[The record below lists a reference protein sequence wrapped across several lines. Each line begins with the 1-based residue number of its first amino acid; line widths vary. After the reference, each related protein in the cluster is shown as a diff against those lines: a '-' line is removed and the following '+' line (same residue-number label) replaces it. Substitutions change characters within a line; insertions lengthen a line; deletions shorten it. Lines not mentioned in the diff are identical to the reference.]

1 MNHFLRR
8 KELDILES
16 KLNIWMKINLIL
28 ILSLS
33 FGLNVNAQTNDEVLL
48 SRAARSY
55 SNGAFSQVLDI
66 TKKISDSAS
75 NAVLF
80 QKYRLKAL
88 SELAF
93 AQNNAAIESVRHML
107 ELNPTYKFNPITDPD
122 ELNVLLMKLRV
133 IPKLNLGLSLSIGSN
148 TTYAKATKVYTVAR
162 NSKSYSSQNTMIFS
176 IDGGYNFSN
185 RSGIGIS
192 IINAVK
198 EYSVEYKV
206 QDFRINLTERLNYI
220 DFPIFYKFK
229 LLEANK
235 ISMYAH
241 LGGFVGYQYQSNNS
255 INSINYTDNSSLE
268 IRSFSADKRKM
279 KWNAGGLFGA
289 SLQYNMR
296 KGSVVLNCSYLN
308 GLTNTVNA
316 NNRYTN
322 PQLLHDYYY
331 LDDDIQLNNLSIGLG
346 YIININYQIERRKS
360 KW

>member
-1 MNHFLRR
+1 MNHFLRC
-8 KELDILES
+8 KELDILEI
-16 KLNIWMKINLIL
+16 KPNIWIKTNLIL
-28 ILSLS
+28 ILSFS
-33 FGLNVNAQTNDEVLL
+33 FGLSVNAQTKDDALL
-48 SRAARSY
+48 SRAASSY
-55 SNGAFSQVLDI
+55 NNGAFLKVIDL
-66 TKKISDSAS
+66 TNEISDSAS

-93 AQNNAAIESVRHML
+93 AQNNAAIESVEHML

-122 ELNVLLMKLRV
+122 ELNVLLRKLRV

-148 TTYAKATKVYTVAR
+148 TTYAKATKAYTVAR

-198 EYSVEYKV
+198 EYSIEYKV

-220 DFPIFYKFK
+220 DFPISYKLK
-229 LLEANK
+229 LIEANR
-235 ISMYAH
+235 ISLYAH
-241 LGGFVGYQYQSNNS
+241 LGGFIGYLYQTDNG
-255 INSINYTDNSSLE
+255 INSLNYTDNSSKE
-268 IRSFSADKRKM
+268 IRSFSADKRKVS
-279 KWNAGGLFGA
+279 WNAGGLVGV

-316 NNRYTN
+316 KNRYTN

-331 LDDDIQLNNLSIGLG
+331 LDDDIQLNNLSFGLG

-360 KW
+360 K